1 MTYYNTTDFNND
13 NYSYSDENSSINS
26 FSTAAK
32 KHIKVLNDMKRLDP
46 GFFVIYRKINNKR
59 RKIELYR
66 TSFSSNR
73 KIRNAVTGIYENI
86 LVGKNESNL
95 LFKVVLATGDTGS
108 NPEHLYFDSPE
119 QYENHFKVK
128 VLDNIKHEWEQK
140 YNNEVDRQLHKND

>member
-32 KHIKVLNDMKRLDP
+32 KHIKVLNDMKLLDP
-46 GFFVIYRKINNKR
+46 GFFKIYRKINNKR